1 MLTADGS
8 DGNHAFVAMRKA
20 EAAVRFAAPSSRVNA
35 MLRAN
40 PAAAAK
46 LSPAMFAEGGAL
58 PILHH
63 GTVIGAIGVSGAAG
77 LPIGAADEACAAAGL
92 RVVTNRN

>member
-20 EAAVRFAAPSSRVNA
+20 EAALRFAAPSSRVNA

-58 PILHH
+58 PILPH
-63 GTVIGAIGVSGAAG
+63 GTVIGAAG